1 MNNENYITIIGW
13 MRNELGLKGNE
24 LLVYALIYGFSQDG
38 DSEFNGSVA
47 YIAEWTGST
56 KQTVH
61 NALKALCEKRLIEK
75 KVITNKGVRYCT
87 YRTILPVVKK
97 FDGGW
102 SKNLTGVVK
111 KFDGG
116 GQKIRP
122 NNTNDN
128 SIDKDIDIHTVVD
141 KYHEICISLPKV
153 IKVTD
158 ARKRKVK
165 ARIKSFGV
173 DHIAEAFYKVEASD
187 FLTGRNGQWKANFDW
202 LMKSDEHMIRVLEGY
217 YDNRPQA
224 SDNPFLDMLREGVV
238 E

>member
-1 MNNENYITIIGW
+1 MNNENYITIMGW

-61 NALKALCEKRLIEK
+61 NALKTLCEKMLIEK

-116 GQKIRP
+116 SQKIRHNNIDDNTN
-122 NNTNDN
+122 NNTTTNRDRGGKKVPPTLEEVKAYCQERN
-128 SIDKDIDIHTVVD
+128 SPIDPEYFYD
-141 KYHEICISLPKV
+141 YYESLNWMRGK
-153 IKVTD
+153 T
-158 ARKRKVK
+158 KVK
-165 ARIKSFGV
+165 DWQATLRTWERRERDRQKKTEADKSG
-173 DHIAEAFYKVEASD
+173 
-187 FLTGRNGQWKANFDW
+187 TGGSGID
-202 LMKSDEHMIRVLEGY
+202 
-217 YDNRPQA
+217 YDQFI
-224 SDNPFLDMLREGVV
+224 DVQ
-238 E
+238 